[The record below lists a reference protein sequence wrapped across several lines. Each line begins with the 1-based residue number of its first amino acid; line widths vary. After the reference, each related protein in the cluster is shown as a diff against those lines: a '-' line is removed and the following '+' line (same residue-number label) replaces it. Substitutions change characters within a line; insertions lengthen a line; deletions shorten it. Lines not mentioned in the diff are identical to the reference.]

1 MSGIASGSAS
11 ELGQRR
17 AKLRALRSERFF
29 QMCWQ
34 TLGVSGLAAASVWAI
49 SQPAWVI
56 HQPEQISVFGNKFLS
71 SETIRSLLPM
81 KYPQSLLSVQ
91 PQEIAQKLE
100 TAAPIAKATVHRH
113 LFPPGLTVHI
123 KERYPVAIA
132 QLSQGALDAKQ
143 KDSGNST
150 SLIVGVLDENG
161 WWTPLKNYTALQQT
175 IPLPSLKVIG
185 NPSNYRENWPQL
197 YQTLSQSPVKVSEV
211 DWQDSGNVI
220 LKTEIGTVHLGP
232 YSSKFDEQLQV
243 IDRMRQLP
251 KHPRY
256 SQIAY
261 IDLKNPQSPAIKL
274 QPGKIQP
281 PAAKS
286 P

>member
-1 MSGIASGSAS
+1 MSGIASGSPS
-11 ELGQRR
+11 ELELEQRR

-29 QMCWQ
+29 QLCWQ
-34 TLGVSGLAAASVWAI
+34 TIGVSGLAAASVWAI

-56 HQPEQISVFGNKFLS
+56 HQPEQIIIKGNQFLS
-71 SETIRSLLPM
+71 GETIRSLLPV

-91 PQEIAQKLE
+91 PQQIAQKLE
-100 TAAPIAKATVHRH
+100 GAAPIAKATVNRH

-132 QLSQGALDAKQ
+132 QLSQGALLDSKQ
-143 KDSGNST
+143 QDT
-150 SLIVGVLDENG
+150 SNVGILDENG
-161 WWTPLKNYTALQQT
+161 WWTPLKNYTALQKT
-175 IPLPSLKVIG
+175 LPLPSLKVIG
-185 NPSNYRENWPQL
+185 NPSLYRENWPEL
-197 YQTLSQSPVKVSEV
+197 YQTLSQSPVKVSEI
-211 DWQDSGNVI
+211 DWQDPGNLI

-232 YSSKFDEQLQV
+232 YSNKFDQQLQV

-256 SQIAY
+256 TQIAY

-274 QPGKIQP
+274 QPGKTQSP
-281 PAAKS
+281 TPKS

>member
-1 MSGIASGSAS
+1 MAGIASGSAR
-11 ELGQRR
+11 ELAQRR

-29 QMCWQ
+29 QLCWQ
-34 TLGVSGLAAASVWAI
+34 TLGVTSLAAASVWAI
-49 SQPAWVI
+49 SQPAWVL
-56 HQPEQISVFGNKFLS
+56 HQPEQIAVFGNQFLS
-71 SETIRSLLPM
+71 SETIRSLLPV

-100 TAAPIAKATVHRH
+100 IAAPIAKATVNRH

-132 QLSQGALDAKQ
+132 QLSPGSLDPKQ
-143 KDSGNST
+143 QDSGN
-150 SLIVGVLDENG
+150 IGILDENG

-185 NPSNYRENWPQL
+185 NPSHYRENWPQV
-197 YQTLSQSPVKVSEV
+197 YQMLSQSPVKVSEL
-211 DWQDSGNVI
+211 DWQDPGNLI

-232 YSSKFDEQLQV
+232 YSPKFEEQLEA

-251 KHPRY
+251 AHPRY

-261 IDLKNPQSPAIKL
+261 IDLQNPQSPAIKL
-274 QPGKIQP
+274 QTGKTQP
-281 PAAKS
+281 KAAKS